1 MGPLEVVIFQL
12 QAFKT
17 TLPLGC
23 RSPPPPPRRL
33 LEEEEIV
40 VEPVSES
47 HREAVRSLGAT
58 APVETAGGYQAL
70 ATVMTGS
77 LRRPRRDV
85 PVGVKLT
92 TFGK

>member
-1 MGPLEVVIFQL
+1 MVIFL

-17 TLPLGC
+17 ISLLGC
-23 RSPPPPPRRL
+23 RSPPPPLRRL
-33 LEEEEIV
+33 LEEDEIV
-40 VEPVSES
+40 VEPASES
-47 HREAVRSLGAT
+47 HREAARSLGAIV
-58 APVETAGGYQAL
+58 PVETAGGYQAL

-85 PVGVKLT
+85 PEGVKMT

>member
-1 MGPLEVVIFQL
+1 MLVFRL

-17 TLPLGC
+17 ILPPGC

-47 HREAVRSLGAT
+47 HREAARSLGAT
-58 APVETAGGYQAL
+58 VSVEAAGGYQAL

-85 PVGVKLT
+85 PEGVKLT

>member
-1 MGPLEVVIFQL
+1 MR

-17 TLPLGC
+17 IFRLGY

-33 LEEEEIV
+33 LEEDEIV
-40 VEPVSES
+40 VEPESES
-47 HREAVRSLGAT
+47 HREAARSLGAA
-58 APVETAGGYQAL
+58 APVETAGSYQAL

-85 PVGVKLT
+85 PEGVKMT

>member
-1 MGPLEVVIFQL
+1 
-12 QAFKT
+12 
-17 TLPLGC
+17 
-23 RSPPPPPRRL
+23 
-33 LEEEEIV
+33 V

-47 HREAVRSLGAT
+47 HREAARSLGAA
-58 APVETAGGYQAL
+58 APADTAGGYQAL

-85 PVGVKLT
+85 PEGVKLT

>member
-1 MGPLEVVIFQL
+1 VVIFQR

-17 TLPLGC
+17 ISLLGY

-33 LEEEEIV
+33 LEEDEIV
-40 VEPVSES
+40 VEPESES
-47 HREAVRSLGAT
+47 HREAARSLGAG
-58 APVETAGGYQAL
+58 ASGETAGGYQAL

-85 PVGVKLT
+85 PEGVKMT

>member
-1 MGPLEVVIFQL
+1 MGPLGVFILLL

-17 TLPLGC
+17 TSPLGC

-40 VEPVSES
+40 VESVFES
-47 HREAVRSLGAT
+47 HREAARSLGAT
-58 APVETAGGYQAL
+58 ASVETAGGYQAL

-85 PVGVKLT
+85 SEGVKLT

>member
-1 MGPLEVVIFQL
+1 MSAYQGYFPAS
-12 QAFKT
+12 AFKT
-17 TLPLGC
+17 ISRLGY
-23 RSPPPPPRRL
+23 RSPPPPPRRQ
-33 LEEEEIV
+33 LEEDEIL

-47 HREAVRSLGAT
+47 HREAARSLGAA

-85 PVGVKLT
+85 PEGVKMT

>member
-1 MGPLEVVIFQL
+1 MSR
-12 QAFKT
+12 
-17 TLPLGC
+17 LGY
-23 RSPPPPPRRL
+23 RSPPPPPRRQ
-33 LEEEEIV
+33 LEEDEIV

-47 HREAVRSLGAT
+47 HREAARSLGA
-58 APVETAGGYQAL
+58 AVPGETAGGYQAL

-85 PVGVKLT
+85 PEGVKMT